1 MISDWLDP
9 GKFDILLLNAITI
22 LTWKKENLKNH
33 KDPYSTF
40 NIKNLQCASFSKV
53 TMYTDNWSKNTMFQ
67 NVKRW
72 CLNNNP
78 DTVMYFWK
86 TFSFKHVD
94 IPFEIN
100 SCWPFLTLTQ
110 SQEYL
115 FVLSIFL
122 MILEAIRC
130 PFLIRLIPK
139 HCKQSLKIFHIN
151 CISLWKS

>member
-40 NIKNLQCASFSKV
+40 NIKNLQCAWFSKV
-53 TMYTDNWSKNTMFQ
+53 TMYTDNWSRNTMFQ

-78 DTVMYFWK
+78 DTAMYFWI
-86 TFSFKHVD
+86 TYLFKYFD

-100 SCWPFLTLTQ
+100 SFWTFFDLNAITRTLIWTFYI
-110 SQEYL
+110 SND
-115 FVLSIFL
+115 FRS
-122 MILEAIRC
+122 
-130 PFLIRLIPK
+130 
-139 HCKQSLKIFHIN
+139 CKMFDFDTLDSRTL
-151 CISLWKS
+151 